1 MNATTKRLR
10 LRLVTAAAVATA
22 LVGGAAAVPAA
33 ATAPGASATTAT
45 ADASTAASADH
56 RLTEA
61 ELRREVAR
69 TLEDAGFIGITVE
82 VRDGNRRIHAR
93 AGEAELNTG
102 RPMPYGANYRAAS
115 VTKSF
120 VATVVLQLVAE
131 GRLSLSDPV
140 EKWLPGVVSGNGND
154 GRRITV
160 RNLLQHTSGVHNY
173 DYSED
178 TGDSAEDFER
188 TRFDHV
194 SPEQVVAG
202 AMRHRPDFPPAPAD
216 DPEPD
221 WNYSN
226 PGYVLAGMIIQKV
239 TGRSWAQ
246 EVRDRIIRPLGL
258 TGTYEPG
265 DDPRLK
271 APYAHTYQR
280 FPGSDSWTD
289 TTFRNVS
296 WGGGAGG
303 GGRAPPAGAAGVTP
317 PGRGR
322 RRAPPPVPPPPRAR
336 AGGGGGGRVSHT
348 PPPRYRDGFA
358 PGRRRARLLPPAQLA
373 EMRRTVPV
381 AEDFQVAFPHLRYGL
396 GLMRQPLACGGY
408 RWGHGGDLE
417 GATVR
422 TGFTEGGRRSV
433 TISTSGKTAD
443 DEQVLRAEG
452 ALQGLI
458 DRVLCDGAR

>member
-1 MNATTKRLR
+1 MNAPMKRRR
-10 LRLVTAAAVATA
+10 LRLVAAVAVTA
-22 LVGGAAAVPAA
+22 ALLGGAAAVPAA
-33 ATAPGASATTAT
+33 AITSAPGAPTAPE
-45 ADASTAASADH
+45 APVAHGSDSPDH
-56 RLTEA
+56 RLTED

-69 TLEDAGFIGITVE
+69 TLEDAGFIGLTVE
-82 VRDGNRRIHAR
+82 VRDGHRRIHAR

-102 RPMPYGANYRAAS
+102 RPVPFGAHYRAAS

-140 EKWLPGVVSGNGND
+140 DKWLPGVVSGNGND

-160 RNLLQHTSGVHNY
+160 RNLLQHTSGIHNY
-173 DYSED
+173 DYSDD
-178 TGDSAEDFER
+178 TGDSAADFDR

-202 AMRHRPDFPPAPAD
+202 AMKHRPDFPPAPAD

-239 TGRSWAQ
+239 TGRAWPE

-280 FPGSDSWTD
+280 FPGSGTWTD
-289 TTFRNVS
+289 TTLRNVS
-296 WGGGAGG
+296 WGG
-303 GGRAPPAGAAGVTP
+303 AAGSLISTD
-317 PGRGR
+317 RDLDR
-322 RRAPPPVPPPPRAR
+322 FFTALL
-336 AGGGGGGRVSHT
+336 GG
-348 PPPRYRDGFA
+348 
-358 PGRRRARLLPPAQLA
+358 RLLPPAQLA

-381 AEDFQVAFPHLRYGL
+381 GPNFEVAFPHAQYGL
-396 GLMRQPLACGGY
+396 GMMRQPLSCGGY

-433 TISTSGKTAD
+433 TISSSGKNDD
-443 DEQVLRAEG
+443 DEQLLRAEA
-452 ALQGLI
+452 ALQSLT
-458 DRVLCDGAR
+458 DRVLCNGVRPSRKL

>member
-1 MNATTKRLR
+1 MNAPMKRRRLR
-10 LRLVTAAAVATA
+10 LAAAVAVTA
-22 LVGGAAAVPAA
+22 ALLGGAATVPAA
-33 ATAPGASATTAT
+33 AITSAPGGP
-45 ADASTAASADH
+45 AAPEAPVAHGSDSPDH
-56 RLTEA
+56 QLTED

-69 TLEDAGFIGITVE
+69 TLEDAGFIGLTVE
-82 VRDGNRRIHAR
+82 VRDGHRRIHAR

-102 RPMPYGANYRAAS
+102 RPVPFGAHYRAAS

-140 EKWLPGVVSGNGND
+140 DKWLPGVVSGNGND

-160 RNLLQHTSGVHNY
+160 RNLLQHTSGIHNY
-173 DYSED
+173 DYSDD
-178 TGDSAEDFER
+178 TGDSAADFDR

-202 AMRHRPDFPPAPAD
+202 AMKHRPDFPPAPAD

-239 TGRSWAQ
+239 TGRAWPE
-246 EVRDRIIRPLGL
+246 EVRDRIVRPLGL

-280 FPGSDSWTD
+280 FPGSNTWTD
-289 TTFRNVS
+289 TTLRNVS
-296 WGGGAGG
+296 WGG
-303 GGRAPPAGAAGVTP
+303 AAGSLISTD
-317 PGRGR
+317 RDLDR
-322 RRAPPPVPPPPRAR
+322 FFTALL
-336 AGGGGGGRVSHT
+336 GG
-348 PPPRYRDGFA
+348 
-358 PGRRRARLLPPAQLA
+358 RLLPPAQLA

-381 AEDFQVAFPHLRYGL
+381 GPNFEVAFPHAQYGL
-396 GLMRQPLACGGY
+396 GMMRQPLSCGGY

-433 TISTSGKTAD
+433 TISSSGKTDD
-443 DEQVLRAEG
+443 DEQLLRAEA
-452 ALQGLI
+452 ALQSLT
-458 DRVLCDGAR
+458 DRVLCDGVRPSRKL

>member
-1 MNATTKRLR
+1 MNAPMKRRRLR
-10 LRLVTAAAVATA
+10 LAAAVAVTA
-22 LVGGAAAVPAA
+22 ALLGGAAAVPVAA
-33 ATAPGASATTAT
+33 ITSAPGAP
-45 ADASTAASADH
+45 AAPEAPVAHGSDSPDH
-56 RLTEA
+56 RLTED

-69 TLEDAGFIGITVE
+69 TLEDAGFIGLTVE
-82 VRDGNRRIHAR
+82 VRDGHRRIHAR

-102 RPMPYGANYRAAS
+102 RPVPFGAHYRAAS

-140 EKWLPGVVSGNGND
+140 DKWLPGVVSGNGND

-160 RNLLQHTSGVHNY
+160 RNLLQHTSGIHNY
-173 DYSED
+173 DYSDD
-178 TGDSAEDFER
+178 TGDSAADFDR

-202 AMRHRPDFPPAPAD
+202 AMKHRPDFPPAPAD

-239 TGRSWAQ
+239 TGRAWPE

-280 FPGSDSWTD
+280 FPGSGTWTD
-289 TTFRNVS
+289 TTLRNVS
-296 WGGGAGG
+296 WGG
-303 GGRAPPAGAAGVTP
+303 AAGSLISTD
-317 PGRGR
+317 RDLDR
-322 RRAPPPVPPPPRAR
+322 FFTALL
-336 AGGGGGGRVSHT
+336 GG
-348 PPPRYRDGFA
+348 
-358 PGRRRARLLPPAQLA
+358 RLLPPAQLA

-381 AEDFQVAFPHLRYGL
+381 GPNFEVAFPHAQYGL
-396 GLMRQPLACGGY
+396 GMMRQPLSCGGY

-433 TISTSGKTAD
+433 TISSSGKTDD
-443 DEQVLRAEG
+443 DEQLLRAEA
-452 ALQGLI
+452 ALQSLT
-458 DRVLCDGAR
+458 DRVLCDGVRPSRKL

>member
-33 ATAPGASATTAT
+33 ATATGASATTAT

-82 VRDGNRRIHAR
+82 VRDGSRRIHAR

-154 GRRITV
+154 GRLITV

-296 WGGGAGG
+296 WGG
-303 GGRAPPAGAAGVTP
+303 AAGSLISTDRDLDRFFTALL
-317 PGRGR
+317 RG
-322 RRAPPPVPPPPRAR
+322 
-336 AGGGGGGRVSHT
+336 
-348 PPPRYRDGFA
+348 
-358 PGRRRARLLPPAQLA
+358 RLLPPAQLA

-381 AEDFQVAFPHLRYGL
+381 AEDFQVAFPHLQYGL

>member
-154 GRRITV
+154 GRLITV

-296 WGGGAGG
+296 WGG
-303 GGRAPPAGAAGVTP
+303 AAGSLISTDRDLDRFFTALL
-317 PGRGR
+317 RG
-322 RRAPPPVPPPPRAR
+322 
-336 AGGGGGGRVSHT
+336 
-348 PPPRYRDGFA
+348 
-358 PGRRRARLLPPAQLA
+358 RLLPPAQLA

-381 AEDFQVAFPHLRYGL
+381 AEDFQVAFPHLQYGL

>member
-33 ATAPGASATTAT
+33 ATAPEAPATTAT

-296 WGGGAGG
+296 WGG
-303 GGRAPPAGAAGVTP
+303 AAGSLISTDRDLDRFFTALL
-317 PGRGR
+317 RG
-322 RRAPPPVPPPPRAR
+322 
-336 AGGGGGGRVSHT
+336 
-348 PPPRYRDGFA
+348 
-358 PGRRRARLLPPAQLA
+358 RLLPPAQLA

-396 GLMRQPLACGGY
+396 GLMRQPLGCGGY

>member
-33 ATAPGASATTAT
+33 ATATGASATTAT

-154 GRRITV
+154 GRLITV

-296 WGGGAGG
+296 WGG
-303 GGRAPPAGAAGVTP
+303 AAGSLISTDRDLDRFFTALL
-317 PGRGR
+317 RG
-322 RRAPPPVPPPPRAR
+322 
-336 AGGGGGGRVSHT
+336 
-348 PPPRYRDGFA
+348 
-358 PGRRRARLLPPAQLA
+358 RLLPPAQLA

>member
-1 MNATTKRLR
+1 MNAPTKRPRLR
-10 LRLVTAAAVATA
+10 LAAAAAVTAA
-22 LVGGAAAVPAA
+22 LLGGAAAVPAA
-33 ATAPGASATTAT
+33 ATPSAPGARTAPQAPVATGS
-45 ADASTAASADH
+45 DSPDH
-56 RLTEA
+56 RLTED

-69 TLEDAGFIGITVE
+69 TLEDAGFIGLTVE
-82 VRDGNRRIHAR
+82 VRDGHRRIHAR
-93 AGEAELNTG
+93 TGEAELNTG
-102 RPMPYGANYRAAS
+102 RPVPYGAHYRAAS

-140 EKWLPGVVSGNGND
+140 DKWLPGVVSGNGNN

-160 RNLLQHTSGVHNY
+160 RNLLQHTSGIHNY
-173 DYSED
+173 DYSDD
-178 TGDSAEDFER
+178 TGDTAADFDR

-202 AMRHRPDFPPAPAD
+202 AMKHRPDFPPAPAD
-216 DPEPD
+216 DPKPD

-239 TGRSWAQ
+239 TGRVWPE
-246 EVRDRIIRPLGL
+246 EVRERIIRPLGL

-280 FPGSDSWTD
+280 FPGSGSWTD
-289 TTFRNVS
+289 TTLRNVS
-296 WGGGAGG
+296 WGG
-303 GGRAPPAGAAGVTP
+303 AAGSLISTD
-317 PGRGR
+317 RDLDR
-322 RRAPPPVPPPPRAR
+322 FFSALL
-336 AGGGGGGRVSHT
+336 GG
-348 PPPRYRDGFA
+348 
-358 PGRRRARLLPPAQLA
+358 RLLPPAQLA

-381 AEDFQVAFPHLRYGL
+381 GPAFEVAFPHAQYGL
-396 GLMRQPLACGGY
+396 GMMRQPLSCGGY

-433 TISTSGKTAD
+433 TISSSGKTD
-443 DEQVLRAEG
+443 DDKQLLRAEA
-452 ALQGLI
+452 ALQSLT
-458 DRVLCDGAR
+458 DRVLCDGVRPKP

>member
-1 MNATTKRLR
+1 MNAPMKRRRLR
-10 LRLVTAAAVATA
+10 LAAAVAVTA
-22 LVGGAAAVPAA
+22 ALLGGAATVPAA
-33 ATAPGASATTAT
+33 AITSAPGAP
-45 ADASTAASADH
+45 AAPEAPVAHGSDSPDH
-56 RLTEA
+56 RLTED

-69 TLEDAGFIGITVE
+69 TLEDAGFIGLTVE
-82 VRDGNRRIHAR
+82 VRDGHRRIHAR

-102 RPMPYGANYRAAS
+102 RPVPFGAHYRAAS

-140 EKWLPGVVSGNGND
+140 DKWLPGVVSGNGND

-160 RNLLQHTSGVHNY
+160 RNLLQHTSGIHNY
-173 DYSED
+173 DYSDD
-178 TGDSAEDFER
+178 TGDSAADFDR

-202 AMRHRPDFPPAPAD
+202 AMKHRPDFPPAPAD

-239 TGRSWAQ
+239 TGRAWPE
-246 EVRDRIIRPLGL
+246 EVRDRIVRPLGL

-280 FPGSDSWTD
+280 FPGSGTWTD
-289 TTFRNVS
+289 TTLRNVS
-296 WGGGAGG
+296 WGG
-303 GGRAPPAGAAGVTP
+303 AAGSLISTD
-317 PGRGR
+317 RDLDR
-322 RRAPPPVPPPPRAR
+322 FFTALL
-336 AGGGGGGRVSHT
+336 GG
-348 PPPRYRDGFA
+348 
-358 PGRRRARLLPPAQLA
+358 RLLPPAQLA

-381 AEDFQVAFPHLRYGL
+381 GPNFEVAFPHAQYGL
-396 GLMRQPLACGGY
+396 GMMRQPLSCGGY

-433 TISTSGKTAD
+433 TISSSGKTDD
-443 DEQVLRAEG
+443 DEQLLRAEA
-452 ALQGLI
+452 ALQSLT
-458 DRVLCDGAR
+458 DRVLCDGVRPSRKL

>member
-33 ATAPGASATTAT
+33 ATATGASATTAT

-82 VRDGNRRIHAR
+82 VRDGNRRTHAR

-131 GRLSLSDPV
+131 GRLALSDPV

-154 GRRITV
+154 GRLITV

-296 WGGGAGG
+296 WGG
-303 GGRAPPAGAAGVTP
+303 AAGSLISTDRDLDRFFTALL
-317 PGRGR
+317 RG
-322 RRAPPPVPPPPRAR
+322 
-336 AGGGGGGRVSHT
+336 
-348 PPPRYRDGFA
+348 
-358 PGRRRARLLPPAQLA
+358 RLLPPAQLA

>member
-10 LRLVTAAAVATA
+10 LRLVTAAAVVTA

-33 ATAPGASATTAT
+33 ATATGASATTAT

-82 VRDGNRRIHAR
+82 VRDGSRRIHAR

-131 GRLSLSDPV
+131 RRLSLSDPV

-154 GRRITV
+154 GRLITV

-296 WGGGAGG
+296 WGG
-303 GGRAPPAGAAGVTP
+303 AAGSLISTDRDLDRFFTALL
-317 PGRGR
+317 RG
-322 RRAPPPVPPPPRAR
+322 
-336 AGGGGGGRVSHT
+336 
-348 PPPRYRDGFA
+348 
-358 PGRRRARLLPPAQLA
+358 RLLPPAQLA

>member
-1 MNATTKRLR
+1 MNAPMKRRRLR
-10 LRLVTAAAVATA
+10 LAAAVAVTA
-22 LVGGAAAVPAA
+22 ALLGGAAAVPAA
-33 ATAPGASATTAT
+33 AITSAPGAP
-45 ADASTAASADH
+45 AAPEAPVAHGSDSPDH
-56 RLTEA
+56 RLTED

-69 TLEDAGFIGITVE
+69 TLEDAGFIGLTVE
-82 VRDGNRRIHAR
+82 VRDGHRRIHAR

-102 RPMPYGANYRAAS
+102 RPVPFGAHYRAAS

-140 EKWLPGVVSGNGND
+140 DKWLPGVVSGNGND

-160 RNLLQHTSGVHNY
+160 RNLLQHTSGIHNY
-173 DYSED
+173 DYSDD
-178 TGDSAEDFER
+178 TGDSAADFDR

-202 AMRHRPDFPPAPAD
+202 AMKHRPDFPPAPAD

-239 TGRSWAQ
+239 TGRASPE

-280 FPGSDSWTD
+280 FPGSGTWTD
-289 TTFRNVS
+289 TTLRNVS
-296 WGGGAGG
+296 WGG
-303 GGRAPPAGAAGVTP
+303 AAGSLISTD
-317 PGRGR
+317 RDLDR
-322 RRAPPPVPPPPRAR
+322 FFTALL
-336 AGGGGGGRVSHT
+336 GG
-348 PPPRYRDGFA
+348 
-358 PGRRRARLLPPAQLA
+358 RLLPPAQLA

-381 AEDFQVAFPHLRYGL
+381 GPNFEVAFPHAQYGL
-396 GLMRQPLACGGY
+396 GMMRQPLSCGGY

-433 TISTSGKTAD
+433 TISSSGKTDD
-443 DEQVLRAEG
+443 DEQLLQAEA
-452 ALQGLI
+452 ALQSLT
-458 DRVLCDGAR
+458 DRVLCDGVRPSRKL

>member
-1 MNATTKRLR
+1 MNAPTKRPRLR
-10 LRLVTAAAVATA
+10 LAAAAAVTAA
-22 LVGGAAAVPAA
+22 LLGGAAAVPAA
-33 ATAPGASATTAT
+33 ATASAPGASTAPE
-45 ADASTAASADH
+45 APVAPAAPGSGSPDH
-56 RLTEA
+56 RLTEE

-69 TLEDAGFIGITVE
+69 TLEDAGFIGLTVE
-82 VRDGNRRIHAR
+82 VRDGHRRIHAR
-93 AGEAELNTG
+93 AGEAKLNTG
-102 RPMPYGANYRAAS
+102 RPMPYGAHYRAAS

-160 RNLLQHTSGVHNY
+160 RNLLQHTSGIHNY
-173 DYSED
+173 AYSDD
-178 TGDSAEDFER
+178 TGDSAADFDR

-202 AMRHRPDFPPAPAD
+202 AMKHRPDFPPAPAD
-216 DPEPD
+216 DPKPD

-239 TGRSWAQ
+239 TGRAWPE
-246 EVRDRIIRPLGL
+246 EVRERIIRPLGL

-280 FPGSDSWTD
+280 FPGSGSWTD
-289 TTFRNVS
+289 TTLRNVS
-296 WGGGAGG
+296 WGGA
-303 GGRAPPAGAAGVTP
+303 AGALISTDRDLDRFFSALL
-317 PGRGR
+317 
-322 RRAPPPVPPPPRAR
+322 
-336 AGGGGGGRVSHT
+336 GG
-348 PPPRYRDGFA
+348 
-358 PGRRRARLLPPAQLA
+358 RLLPPAQLA

-381 AEDFQVAFPHLRYGL
+381 GPDFEVAFPHAQYGL
-396 GLMRQPLACGGY
+396 GMMRQPLSCGGY

-433 TISTSGKTAD
+433 TISSSGKTDD
-443 DEQVLRAEG
+443 DEQLLRAEA
-452 ALQGLI
+452 ALRSLT
-458 DRVLCDGAR
+458 DRVLCDGVRPKP

>member
-1 MNATTKRLR
+1 MNAPMKRRRLR
-10 LRLVTAAAVATA
+10 LAAAVAVTA
-22 LVGGAAAVPAA
+22 ALLGGAAAVPAA
-33 ATAPGASATTAT
+33 AITSAPGAP
-45 ADASTAASADH
+45 AAPEAPAAHGSDSPDH
-56 RLTEA
+56 RLTED

-69 TLEDAGFIGITVE
+69 TLEDAGFIGLTVE
-82 VRDGNRRIHAR
+82 VRDGHRRIHAR

-102 RPMPYGANYRAAS
+102 RPVPFGAHYRAAS

-140 EKWLPGVVSGNGND
+140 DKWLPGVVSGNGND

-160 RNLLQHTSGVHNY
+160 RNLLQHTSGIHNY
-173 DYSED
+173 DYSDD
-178 TGDSAEDFER
+178 TGDSAADFDR

-202 AMRHRPDFPPAPAD
+202 AMKHRPDFPPAPAD

-239 TGRSWAQ
+239 TGRAWPE

-280 FPGSDSWTD
+280 FPGSNTWTD
-289 TTFRNVS
+289 TTLRNVS
-296 WGGGAGG
+296 WGG
-303 GGRAPPAGAAGVTP
+303 AAGSLISTD
-317 PGRGR
+317 RDLDR
-322 RRAPPPVPPPPRAR
+322 FFTALL
-336 AGGGGGGRVSHT
+336 GG
-348 PPPRYRDGFA
+348 
-358 PGRRRARLLPPAQLA
+358 RLLPPAQLA

-381 AEDFQVAFPHLRYGL
+381 GPNFEVAFPHAQYGL
-396 GLMRQPLACGGY
+396 GMMRQPLSCGGY

-433 TISTSGKTAD
+433 TISSSGKTDD
-443 DEQVLRAEG
+443 DEQLLRAEA
-452 ALQGLI
+452 ALQSLT
-458 DRVLCDGAR
+458 DRVLCDGVRPSRKL

>member
-296 WGGGAGG
+296 WGG
-303 GGRAPPAGAAGVTP
+303 AAGSLISTDRDLDRFFTALL
-317 PGRGR
+317 RG
-322 RRAPPPVPPPPRAR
+322 
-336 AGGGGGGRVSHT
+336 
-348 PPPRYRDGFA
+348 
-358 PGRRRARLLPPAQLA
+358 RLLPPAQLA

-433 TISTSGKTAD
+433 TINTSGKTAD

>member
-1 MNATTKRLR
+1 MNAPMKRRRLR
-10 LRLVTAAAVATA
+10 LAAAVAVTA
-22 LVGGAAAVPAA
+22 ALLGGAAAVPAA
-33 ATAPGASATTAT
+33 AITSAPGAP
-45 ADASTAASADH
+45 AAPEAPVAHGSDSPDH
-56 RLTEA
+56 RLTED

-69 TLEDAGFIGITVE
+69 TLEDAGFIGLTVE
-82 VRDGNRRIHAR
+82 VRDGHRRIHAR

-102 RPMPYGANYRAAS
+102 RPVPFGAHYRAAS

-140 EKWLPGVVSGNGND
+140 DKWLPGVVSGNGND

-160 RNLLQHTSGVHNY
+160 RNLLQHTSGIHNY
-173 DYSED
+173 DYSDD
-178 TGDSAEDFER
+178 TGDSAADFDR

-202 AMRHRPDFPPAPAD
+202 AMKHRPDFPPAPAD

-239 TGRSWAQ
+239 TGRAWPE

-280 FPGSDSWTD
+280 FPGSNTWTD
-289 TTFRNVS
+289 TTLRNVS
-296 WGGGAGG
+296 WGG
-303 GGRAPPAGAAGVTP
+303 AAGSLISTD
-317 PGRGR
+317 RDLDR
-322 RRAPPPVPPPPRAR
+322 FFTALL
-336 AGGGGGGRVSHT
+336 GG
-348 PPPRYRDGFA
+348 
-358 PGRRRARLLPPAQLA
+358 RLLPPAQLA

-381 AEDFQVAFPHLRYGL
+381 GPNFEVAFPHAQYGL
-396 GLMRQPLACGGY
+396 GMMRQPLSCGGY

-433 TISTSGKTAD
+433 TISSSGKTDD
-443 DEQVLRAEG
+443 DEQLLRAEA
-452 ALQGLI
+452 ALQSLT
-458 DRVLCDGAR
+458 DRVLCDGVRPSRKL

>member
-1 MNATTKRLR
+1 MNASTKRLR
-10 LRLVTAAAVATA
+10 LRFATAAAVAAA

-33 ATAPGASATTAT
+33 ATGAPA
-45 ADASTAASADH
+45 TAASAGSSAGH
-56 RLTEA
+56 RLTED

-69 TLEDAGFIGITVE
+69 TLKDAGFIGITVE
-82 VRDGNRRIHAR
+82 VRDGHRRIHAR

-102 RPMPYGANYRAAS
+102 RPMPYAAHYRAAS

-140 EKWLPGVVSGNGND
+140 DRWLPGVVSGNGND
-154 GRRITV
+154 GHRITV
-160 RNLLQHTSGVHNY
+160 RNLLQHTSGIHNY
-173 DYSED
+173 SYSDD

-202 AMRHRPDFPPAPAD
+202 AVKHQPDFPPASAD

-239 TGRSWAQ
+239 TGHTWPQ

-265 DDPRLK
+265 DDPRLQG
-271 APYAHTYQR
+271 PYAHTYQR
-280 FPGSDSWTD
+280 FPGSGTWTD
-289 TTFRNVS
+289 TTLRNVS
-296 WGGGAGG
+296 WGG
-303 GGRAPPAGAAGVTP
+303 AAGSLISTD
-317 PGRGR
+317 
-322 RRAPPPVPPPPRAR
+322 
-336 AGGGGGGRVSHT
+336 
-348 PPPRYRDGFA
+348 RDLDRFFTALLSG
-358 PGRRRARLLPPAQLA
+358 RLLPPAQLA

-381 AEDFQVAFPHLRYGL
+381 AEDFEVAFPHLQYGL
-396 GLMRQPLACGGY
+396 GMMRQPLSCGGY

-433 TISTSGKTAD
+433 TISSSGKTAD
-443 DEQVLRAEG
+443 DEQVLRAES

-458 DRVLCDGAR
+458 DRVLCGGAR

>member
-1 MNATTKRLR
+1 MNAPTKRPRLR
-10 LRLVTAAAVATA
+10 LAAAAAVTAA
-22 LVGGAAAVPAA
+22 LLCGAAAVPAA
-33 ATAPGASATTAT
+33 ATTSAPGAPTAPE
-45 ADASTAASADH
+45 APVAPGSDSPDH
-56 RLTEA
+56 RLTED

-69 TLEDAGFIGITVE
+69 TFEDAGFIGLTVE
-82 VRDGNRRIHAR
+82 VRDGHRRIHAR

-102 RPMPYGANYRAAS
+102 RPVPFGAHYRAAS

-140 EKWLPGVVSGNGND
+140 DKWLPGVVSGNGND
-154 GRRITV
+154 SRRITV
-160 RNLLQHTSGVHNY
+160 RNLLQHTSGIHNY
-173 DYSED
+173 DYSDD
-178 TGDSAEDFER
+178 TGDSAADFDR

-202 AMRHRPDFPPAPAD
+202 AMKHRPDFPPAPAD
-216 DPEPD
+216 DAEPD

-239 TGRSWAQ
+239 TGRAWPE

-280 FPGSDSWTD
+280 FPGSGTWTD
-289 TTFRNVS
+289 TTLRNVS
-296 WGGGAGG
+296 WGG
-303 GGRAPPAGAAGVTP
+303 AAGSLISTD
-317 PGRGR
+317 RDLDR
-322 RRAPPPVPPPPRAR
+322 FFTALL
-336 AGGGGGGRVSHT
+336 GG
-348 PPPRYRDGFA
+348 
-358 PGRRRARLLPPAQLA
+358 RLLPPAQLA

-381 AEDFQVAFPHLRYGL
+381 GPDFEVAFPHAQYGL
-396 GLMRQPLACGGY
+396 GMMRQPLSCGGY

-433 TISTSGKTAD
+433 TISSSGKTDD
-443 DEQVLRAEG
+443 DEQLLRAEA
-452 ALQGLI
+452 ALQSLTE
-458 DRVLCDGAR
+458 RVLCDGVRPSRKL

>member
-1 MNATTKRLR
+1 MNAPTKRPR
-10 LRLVTAAAVATA
+10 LRLVTAAAVTVA
-22 LVGGAAAVPAA
+22 LLGGAAAVPAA
-33 ATAPGASATTAT
+33 ATAPKSGPAPSAT
-45 ADASTAASADH
+45 SSADSTDSATSSAPTGR

-61 ELRREVAR
+61 ELRRAVAR

-82 VRDGNRRIHAR
+82 VRDGHRRIRAR
-93 AGEAELNTG
+93 AGEAERDTG
-102 RPMPYGANYRAAS
+102 RPMPYGAHYRAAS

-140 EKWLPGVVSGNGND
+140 DKWLPGVVSGNGND

-160 RNLLQHTSGVHNY
+160 RNLLQHTSGIHNY
-173 DYSED
+173 AYSDD
-178 TGDSAEDFER
+178 TGDSAADFER

-194 SPEQVVAG
+194 SPERVVAG
-202 AMRHRPDFPPAPAD
+202 AIKHRPDFPPASAD
-216 DPEPD
+216 DPKPD

-239 TGRSWAQ
+239 TGRAWPE
-246 EVRDRIIRPLGL
+246 EVRDRVIRPLGL
-258 TGTYEPG
+258 TGTSEPG
-265 DDPRLK
+265 DDPRIK

-289 TTFRNVS
+289 TTLRNVS
-296 WGGGAGG
+296 WGG
-303 GGRAPPAGAAGVTP
+303 AAGSLIT
-317 PGRGR
+317 
-322 RRAPPPVPPPPRAR
+322 
-336 AGGGGGGRVSHT
+336 T
-348 PPPRYRDGFA
+348 DRDLDRFYTALLSG
-358 PGRRRARLLPPAQLA
+358 RLLPPAQLA

-381 AEDFQVAFPHLRYGL
+381 GPDFEVAFPHAQYGL
-396 GLMRQPLACGGY
+396 GMIRQPLSCGGY

-433 TISTSGKTAD
+433 TISSSGKTAD
-443 DEQVLRAEG
+443 DEQLLRAEKVM
-452 ALQGLI
+452 QGLI
-458 DRVLCDGAR
+458 DRVLCEGIGGRKL

>member
-33 ATAPGASATTAT
+33 ATATGASATTAT
-45 ADASTAASADH
+45 ADASTAASADP

-154 GRRITV
+154 GRLITV

-296 WGGGAGG
+296 WGG
-303 GGRAPPAGAAGVTP
+303 AAGSLISTDRDLDRFFTALL
-317 PGRGR
+317 RG
-322 RRAPPPVPPPPRAR
+322 
-336 AGGGGGGRVSHT
+336 
-348 PPPRYRDGFA
+348 
-358 PGRRRARLLPPAQLA
+358 RLLPPAQLA

>member
-1 MNATTKRLR
+1 MNAPTKRPR
-10 LRLVTAAAVATA
+10 LRLVTAAAVTA
-22 LVGGAAAVPAA
+22 ALLGGAAAVPAA
-33 ATAPGASATTAT
+33 AHTGSQTGPGSSAADPTSPADSATSANSTDSAT
-45 ADASTAASADH
+45 STGN

-61 ELRREVAR
+61 ELRRAVAR
-69 TLEDAGFIGITVE
+69 TLEEAGFIGITVE
-82 VRDGNRRIHAR
+82 VRDGHRRIHAR
-93 AGEAELNTG
+93 AGEAERGTG
-102 RPMPYGANYRAAS
+102 RPMPYGAHYRAAS

-140 EKWLPGVVSGNGND
+140 DKWLPGVVSGNGND

-160 RNLLQHTSGVHNY
+160 RNLLQHTSGIHNY
-173 DYSED
+173 AYSDD
-178 TGDSAEDFER
+178 TGDSAADFER

-202 AMRHRPDFPPAPAD
+202 AMKQRPDFPPAPAD

-239 TGRSWAQ
+239 TGRAWPE

-258 TGTYEPG
+258 TGTSEPG
-265 DDPRLK
+265 DDPRIK

-289 TTFRNVS
+289 TTLRNVS
-296 WGGGAGG
+296 WGG
-303 GGRAPPAGAAGVTP
+303 AAGSLIT
-317 PGRGR
+317 
-322 RRAPPPVPPPPRAR
+322 
-336 AGGGGGGRVSHT
+336 T
-348 PPPRYRDGFA
+348 DRDLDRFYTALLNG
-358 PGRRRARLLPPAQLA
+358 RLLPPAQLA

-381 AEDFQVAFPHLRYGL
+381 GPDFEVAFPHAQYGL
-396 GLMRQPLACGGY
+396 GMIRQPLSCGGY

-433 TISTSGKTAD
+433 TISSSGKTAD
-443 DEQVLRAEG
+443 DEQLLRAERVM
-452 ALQGLI
+452 QGLV
-458 DRVLCDGAR
+458 DRVLCEGIGGRKL

>member
-1 MNATTKRLR
+1 MNAPTKRPRLR
-10 LRLVTAAAVATA
+10 LAAAAAVTAA
-22 LVGGAAAVPAA
+22 LLGGAAAVPAA
-33 ATAPGASATTAT
+33 ATTSAPGAPTAPE
-45 ADASTAASADH
+45 APVVPRSDSPDH
-56 RLTEA
+56 RLTED

-69 TLEDAGFIGITVE
+69 TLENAGFIGLTVE
-82 VRDGNRRIHAR
+82 VRDGHRRIHAR

-102 RPMPYGANYRAAS
+102 RPVPFGAHYRAAS

-140 EKWLPGVVSGNGND
+140 NKWLPGVVSGNGND

-160 RNLLQHTSGVHNY
+160 RNLLQHTSGIHNY
-173 DYSED
+173 DYSDD
-178 TGDSAEDFER
+178 TGDSAADFDR

-202 AMRHRPDFPPAPAD
+202 AMKHRPDFPPAPAD

-239 TGRSWAQ
+239 TGRAWPE

-280 FPGSDSWTD
+280 FPGSGTWTD
-289 TTFRNVS
+289 TTLRNVS
-296 WGGGAGG
+296 WGG
-303 GGRAPPAGAAGVTP
+303 AAGSLISTD
-317 PGRGR
+317 RDLDR
-322 RRAPPPVPPPPRAR
+322 FFTALL
-336 AGGGGGGRVSHT
+336 GG
-348 PPPRYRDGFA
+348 
-358 PGRRRARLLPPAQLA
+358 RLLPPAQLA

-381 AEDFQVAFPHLRYGL
+381 GPDFEVAFPHAQYGL
-396 GLMRQPLACGGY
+396 GMMRQPLSCGGY

-433 TISTSGKTAD
+433 TISSSGKTD
-443 DEQVLRAEG
+443 DEQLLRAEA
-452 ALQGLI
+452 ALQSLTE
-458 DRVLCDGAR
+458 RVLCDGVRPSRKL

>member
-1 MNATTKRLR
+1 MNAPMKRRRLR
-10 LRLVTAAAVATA
+10 LAAAVAVTA
-22 LVGGAAAVPAA
+22 ALLGGAATVPAA
-33 ATAPGASATTAT
+33 AITSAPGAP
-45 ADASTAASADH
+45 AAPEAPVAHGSDSPDH
-56 RLTEA
+56 RLTED

-69 TLEDAGFIGITVE
+69 TLEDAGFIGLTVE
-82 VRDGNRRIHAR
+82 VRDGHRRIHAR

-102 RPMPYGANYRAAS
+102 RPVPFGAHYRAAS

-140 EKWLPGVVSGNGND
+140 DKWLPGVVSGNGND

-160 RNLLQHTSGVHNY
+160 RNLLQHTSGIHNY
-173 DYSED
+173 DYSDD
-178 TGDSAEDFER
+178 TGDSAADFDR

-202 AMRHRPDFPPAPAD
+202 AMKHRPDFPPAPAD

-239 TGRSWAQ
+239 TGRAWPE

-280 FPGSDSWTD
+280 FPGSNTWTD
-289 TTFRNVS
+289 TTLRNVS
-296 WGGGAGG
+296 WGG
-303 GGRAPPAGAAGVTP
+303 AAGSLISTD
-317 PGRGR
+317 RDLDR
-322 RRAPPPVPPPPRAR
+322 FFTALL
-336 AGGGGGGRVSHT
+336 GG
-348 PPPRYRDGFA
+348 
-358 PGRRRARLLPPAQLA
+358 RLLPPAQLA

-381 AEDFQVAFPHLRYGL
+381 GPNFEVAFPHAQYGL
-396 GLMRQPLACGGY
+396 GMMRQPLSCGGY

-433 TISTSGKTAD
+433 TISSSGKTDD
-443 DEQVLRAEG
+443 DEQLLRAEA
-452 ALQGLI
+452 ALQSLT
-458 DRVLCDGAR
+458 DRVLCDGVRPSRKL

>member
-1 MNATTKRLR
+1 MNASTKRPR
-10 LRLVTAAAVATA
+10 LRFATAAAVAAA

-33 ATAPGASATTAT
+33 ATGAPA
-45 ADASTAASADH
+45 TAASAGSSAGH
-56 RLTEA
+56 RLTED

-69 TLEDAGFIGITVE
+69 TLKDAGFIGITVE
-82 VRDGNRRIHAR
+82 VRDGHRRIHAR

-102 RPMPYGANYRAAS
+102 RPMPYGAHYRAAS

-140 EKWLPGVVSGNGND
+140 DRWLPGVVSGNGND

-160 RNLLQHTSGVHNY
+160 RNLLQHTSGIHNY
-173 DYSED
+173 SYSDD

-202 AMRHRPDFPPAPAD
+202 AVKHQPDFPPASAD

-239 TGRSWAQ
+239 TGHTWPQ

-265 DDPRLK
+265 DDPRLQG
-271 APYAHTYQR
+271 PYAHTYQR
-280 FPGSDSWTD
+280 FPGSGTWTD
-289 TTFRNVS
+289 TTLRNVS
-296 WGGGAGG
+296 WGG
-303 GGRAPPAGAAGVTP
+303 AAGSLISTD
-317 PGRGR
+317 
-322 RRAPPPVPPPPRAR
+322 
-336 AGGGGGGRVSHT
+336 
-348 PPPRYRDGFA
+348 RDLDRFFTALLSG
-358 PGRRRARLLPPAQLA
+358 RLLPPAQLA

-381 AEDFQVAFPHLRYGL
+381 AEDFEVAFPHLQYGL
-396 GLMRQPLACGGY
+396 GMMRQPLSCGGY

-422 TGFTEGGRRSV
+422 TGFAEGGRRSV
-433 TISTSGKTAD
+433 TISSSGKTAD

-458 DRVLCDGAR
+458 DRVLCGGAR

>member
-1 MNATTKRLR
+1 MNAPMKRRRLR
-10 LRLVTAAAVATA
+10 LAAAVAVTA
-22 LVGGAAAVPAA
+22 ALLGGAAAVPAA
-33 ATAPGASATTAT
+33 AITSAPGAP
-45 ADASTAASADH
+45 AAPEAPVAHGSDSPDH
-56 RLTEA
+56 RLTED

-69 TLEDAGFIGITVE
+69 TLEDAGFIGLTVE
-82 VRDGNRRIHAR
+82 VRDGHRRIHAR

-102 RPMPYGANYRAAS
+102 RPVPFGAHYRAAS

-140 EKWLPGVVSGNGND
+140 DKWLPGVVSGNGND

-160 RNLLQHTSGVHNY
+160 RNLLQHTSGIHNY
-173 DYSED
+173 DYSDD
-178 TGDSAEDFER
+178 TGDSAADFDR

-202 AMRHRPDFPPAPAD
+202 AMKHRPDFPPAPAD

-239 TGRSWAQ
+239 TGRAWPE

-280 FPGSDSWTD
+280 FPGSGTWTD
-289 TTFRNVS
+289 TTLRNVS
-296 WGGGAGG
+296 WGG
-303 GGRAPPAGAAGVTP
+303 AAGSLISTD
-317 PGRGR
+317 RDLDR
-322 RRAPPPVPPPPRAR
+322 FFTALL
-336 AGGGGGGRVSHT
+336 GG
-348 PPPRYRDGFA
+348 
-358 PGRRRARLLPPAQLA
+358 RLLPPAQLA

-381 AEDFQVAFPHLRYGL
+381 GPNFEVAFPHAQYGL
-396 GLMRQPLACGGY
+396 GMMRQPLSCGGY

-433 TISTSGKTAD
+433 TISSSGKTDD
-443 DEQVLRAEG
+443 DEQLLRAEA
-452 ALQGLI
+452 ALQSLT
-458 DRVLCDGAR
+458 DRVLCDGVRPSRKL

>member
-1 MNATTKRLR
+1 MNASTKRPR
-10 LRLVTAAAVATA
+10 LRFATAAAVAAA

-33 ATAPGASATTAT
+33 ATGAPAT
-45 ADASTAASADH
+45 ASGAPATAASAGSSAGH
-56 RLTEA
+56 RLTEDA
-61 ELRREVAR
+61 LRREVER
-69 TLEDAGFIGITVE
+69 TLKDAGFIGITVE
-82 VRDGNRRIHAR
+82 VRDGHRRIHAR
-93 AGEAELNTG
+93 AGEAELNSG
-102 RPMPYGANYRAAS
+102 RPMPYGAHYRAAS

-140 EKWLPGVVSGNGND
+140 DRWLPGVVSGNGND

-160 RNLLQHTSGVHNY
+160 RNLLQHTSGIHNY
-173 DYSED
+173 SYSDD

-202 AMRHRPDFPPAPAD
+202 AVKHRPDFPPASAD

-239 TGRSWAQ
+239 TGHTWPQ

-280 FPGSDSWTD
+280 FPGSGTWTD
-289 TTFRNVS
+289 TTLRNVS
-296 WGGGAGG
+296 WGG
-303 GGRAPPAGAAGVTP
+303 AAGSLISTD
-317 PGRGR
+317 
-322 RRAPPPVPPPPRAR
+322 
-336 AGGGGGGRVSHT
+336 
-348 PPPRYRDGFA
+348 RDLDRFFTALLSG
-358 PGRRRARLLPPAQLA
+358 RLLPPAQLA

-381 AEDFQVAFPHLRYGL
+381 AEDFEVAFPHLQYGL
-396 GLMRQPLACGGY
+396 GMMRQPLSCGGY

-433 TISTSGKTAD
+433 TISSSGKTAD

-458 DRVLCDGAR
+458 DRVLCGGAR

>member
-33 ATAPGASATTAT
+33 ATATGASATTAT

-82 VRDGNRRIHAR
+82 VRDGSRRIHAR

-154 GRRITV
+154 GRLITV

-246 EVRDRIIRPLGL
+246 EVRDRIIRQLGL

-271 APYAHTYQR
+271 DPYAHTYQR

-296 WGGGAGG
+296 WGG
-303 GGRAPPAGAAGVTP
+303 AAGSLISTDRDLDRFFTALL
-317 PGRGR
+317 RG
-322 RRAPPPVPPPPRAR
+322 
-336 AGGGGGGRVSHT
+336 
-348 PPPRYRDGFA
+348 
-358 PGRRRARLLPPAQLA
+358 RLLPPAQLA

>member
-33 ATAPGASATTAT
+33 ATATGASATTAT

-82 VRDGNRRIHAR
+82 VRDGSRRIHAR

-154 GRRITV
+154 GRLITV

-296 WGGGAGG
+296 WGG
-303 GGRAPPAGAAGVTP
+303 AAGSLISTDRDLDRFFTALL
-317 PGRGR
+317 RG
-322 RRAPPPVPPPPRAR
+322 
-336 AGGGGGGRVSHT
+336 
-348 PPPRYRDGFA
+348 
-358 PGRRRARLLPPAQLA
+358 RLLPPAQLA

>member
-33 ATAPGASATTAT
+33 ATATGASATTAT

-296 WGGGAGG
+296 WGG
-303 GGRAPPAGAAGVTP
+303 AAGSLISTDRDLDRFFTALL
-317 PGRGR
+317 RG
-322 RRAPPPVPPPPRAR
+322 
-336 AGGGGGGRVSHT
+336 
-348 PPPRYRDGFA
+348 
-358 PGRRRARLLPPAQLA
+358 RLLPPAQLA

-381 AEDFQVAFPHLRYGL
+381 AEDFQVAFPHLQYGL

>member
-1 MNATTKRLR
+1 MNAPTKRPRLR
-10 LRLVTAAAVATA
+10 LAAAAAVTAA
-22 LVGGAAAVPAA
+22 LLGGAAAVPAA
-33 ATAPGASATTAT
+33 ATTSAPGAPTAPE
-45 ADASTAASADH
+45 APVVPRSDSPDH
-56 RLTEA
+56 RLTED

-69 TLEDAGFIGITVE
+69 TLENAGFIGLTVE
-82 VRDGNRRIHAR
+82 VRDGHRRIHAR

-102 RPMPYGANYRAAS
+102 RPVPFGAHYRAAS

-140 EKWLPGVVSGNGND
+140 NKWLPGVVSGNGND
-154 GRRITV
+154 GRQITV
-160 RNLLQHTSGVHNY
+160 RNLLQHTSGIHNY
-173 DYSED
+173 DYSDD
-178 TGDSAEDFER
+178 TGDSAADFDR

-202 AMRHRPDFPPAPAD
+202 AMKHRPDFPPAPAD

-239 TGRSWAQ
+239 TGRAWPE

-280 FPGSDSWTD
+280 FPGSGTWTD
-289 TTFRNVS
+289 TTLRNVS
-296 WGGGAGG
+296 WGG
-303 GGRAPPAGAAGVTP
+303 AAGSLISTD
-317 PGRGR
+317 RDLDR
-322 RRAPPPVPPPPRAR
+322 FFTALL
-336 AGGGGGGRVSHT
+336 GG
-348 PPPRYRDGFA
+348 
-358 PGRRRARLLPPAQLA
+358 RLLPPAQLA

-381 AEDFQVAFPHLRYGL
+381 GPDFEVAFPHAQYGL
-396 GLMRQPLACGGY
+396 GMMRQPLSCGGY

-433 TISTSGKTAD
+433 TISSSGKTDD
-443 DEQVLRAEG
+443 DEQLLRAEA
-452 ALQGLI
+452 ALQSLTE
-458 DRVLCDGAR
+458 RVLCDGVRPSRKL

>member
-154 GRRITV
+154 GRLITV

-296 WGGGAGG
+296 WGG
-303 GGRAPPAGAAGVTP
+303 AAGSLISTDRDLDRFFTALL
-317 PGRGR
+317 RG
-322 RRAPPPVPPPPRAR
+322 
-336 AGGGGGGRVSHT
+336 
-348 PPPRYRDGFA
+348 
-358 PGRRRARLLPPAQLA
+358 RLLPPAQLA

>member
-1 MNATTKRLR
+1 MNAPTKRPR
-10 LRLVTAAAVATA
+10 LRLVTAAAVTA
-22 LVGGAAAVPAA
+22 ALLGGAAAVPAA
-33 ATAPGASATTAT
+33 ATTAPNTGPGSSATTSAT
-45 ADASTAASADH
+45 SATSADH

-61 ELRREVAR
+61 ELRRAVAR

-82 VRDGNRRIHAR
+82 VRDGHRRIHAR
-93 AGEAELNTG
+93 AGEAERDTG
-102 RPMPYGANYRAAS
+102 RPMPYGAHYRAAS

-140 EKWLPGVVSGNGND
+140 DRWLPGVVSGNGND

-160 RNLLQHTSGVHNY
+160 RNLLQHTSGIHNY
-173 DYSED
+173 AYSDD
-178 TGDSAEDFER
+178 TGDSAADFER

-202 AMRHRPDFPPAPAD
+202 AMKHRPDFPPAPAD

-239 TGRSWAQ
+239 TGRAWPE

-265 DDPRLK
+265 DDPRIK

-280 FPGSDSWTD
+280 FPGSGPGMWTD
-289 TTFRNVS
+289 TTLRNVS
-296 WGGGAGG
+296 WGGA
-303 GGRAPPAGAAGVTP
+303 AGAIISTD
-317 PGRGR
+317 
-322 RRAPPPVPPPPRAR
+322 
-336 AGGGGGGRVSHT
+336 
-348 PPPRYRDGFA
+348 RDLDRFYTALLSG
-358 PGRRRARLLPPAQLA
+358 RLLPPAQLA

-381 AEDFQVAFPHLRYGL
+381 GPDFEVAFPHAQYGL
-396 GLMRQPLACGGY
+396 GMIRQPLSCGGY

-433 TISTSGKTAD
+433 TISSSGKTAD
-443 DEQVLRAEG
+443 DEQLLRAERV
-452 ALQGLI
+452 LQGLI
-458 DRVLCDGAR
+458 DRVLCDGVRGRKL

>member
-1 MNATTKRLR
+1 MNAPMKRRRLR
-10 LRLVTAAAVATA
+10 LAAAVAVTA
-22 LVGGAAAVPAA
+22 ALLGGAATVPAA
-33 ATAPGASATTAT
+33 AITSAPGAP
-45 ADASTAASADH
+45 AAPEAPVAHGSDSPDH
-56 RLTEA
+56 RLTED

-69 TLEDAGFIGITVE
+69 TLEDAGFIGLTVE
-82 VRDGNRRIHAR
+82 VRDGHRRIHAR

-102 RPMPYGANYRAAS
+102 RPVPFGAHYRAAS

-140 EKWLPGVVSGNGND
+140 DKWLPGVVSGNGND

-160 RNLLQHTSGVHNY
+160 RNLLQHTSGIHNY
-173 DYSED
+173 DYSDD
-178 TGDSAEDFER
+178 TGDSAADFDR

-202 AMRHRPDFPPAPAD
+202 AMKHRPDFPPAPAD

-239 TGRSWAQ
+239 TGRAWPE
-246 EVRDRIIRPLGL
+246 EVRDRIVRPLGL

-280 FPGSDSWTD
+280 FPGSNTWTD
-289 TTFRNVS
+289 TTLRNVS
-296 WGGGAGG
+296 WGG
-303 GGRAPPAGAAGVTP
+303 AAGSLISTD
-317 PGRGR
+317 RDLDR
-322 RRAPPPVPPPPRAR
+322 FFTALL
-336 AGGGGGGRVSHT
+336 GG
-348 PPPRYRDGFA
+348 
-358 PGRRRARLLPPAQLA
+358 RLLPPAQLA

-381 AEDFQVAFPHLRYGL
+381 GPNFEVAFPHAQYGL
-396 GLMRQPLACGGY
+396 GMMRQPLSCGGY

-433 TISTSGKTAD
+433 TISSSGKTDD
-443 DEQVLRAEG
+443 DEQLLRAEA
-452 ALQGLI
+452 ALQSLT
-458 DRVLCDGAR
+458 DRVLCDGVRPSRKL

>member
-1 MNATTKRLR
+1 MNAPTKRPR
-10 LRLVTAAAVATA
+10 LRLVMATAVTAA
-22 LVGGAAAVPAA
+22 LLGGAAAVPAA
-33 ATAPGASATTAT
+33 ATTTADPGASTAPQ
-45 ADASTAASADH
+45 APAAPAASGSGSPDH
-56 RLTEA
+56 RLTED

-69 TLEDAGFIGITVE
+69 TLEDAGFIGLTVE
-82 VRDGNRRIHAR
+82 VRDGHRRIHAR

-102 RPMPYGANYRAAS
+102 RPMPYGAHYRAAS

-140 EKWLPGVVSGNGND
+140 DKWLPGVVSGNGND

-160 RNLLQHTSGVHNY
+160 RNLLQHTSGIHNY
-173 DYSED
+173 AYSED
-178 TGDSAEDFER
+178 TGDSAADFDR

-202 AMRHRPDFPPAPAD
+202 AMKHRPDFPPAPAD
-216 DPEPD
+216 DQKPD

-239 TGRSWAQ
+239 TGRAWPE
-246 EVRDRIIRPLGL
+246 EVRERIIRPLGL

-280 FPGSDSWTD
+280 FPGSSAWTD
-289 TTFRNVS
+289 TTIRNVS
-296 WGGGAGG
+296 WGG
-303 GGRAPPAGAAGVTP
+303 AAGSLITTD
-317 PGRGR
+317 RDLDR
-322 RRAPPPVPPPPRAR
+322 FYTALL
-336 AGGGGGGRVSHT
+336 GG
-348 PPPRYRDGFA
+348 
-358 PGRRRARLLPPAQLA
+358 RLLPPAQLA

-381 AEDFQVAFPHLRYGL
+381 GPDFEVAFPHAQYGL
-396 GLMRQPLACGGY
+396 GMIRQPLSCGGY

-417 GATVR
+417 GAMVR

-433 TISTSGKTAD
+433 TISSSGKTDD
-443 DEQVLRAEG
+443 DEQLLRAE
-452 ALQGLI
+452 AAVQRLT
-458 DRVLCDGAR
+458 DRVLCDGVQPKP

>member
-1 MNATTKRLR
+1 MNAPTKRPRLR
-10 LRLVTAAAVATA
+10 LAAAAAVTAA
-22 LVGGAAAVPAA
+22 LLGGAAAVPAA
-33 ATAPGASATTAT
+33 ATTSAPGAP
-45 ADASTAASADH
+45 AAPEAPVVPGSDSPDH
-56 RLTEA
+56 RLTED

-69 TLEDAGFIGITVE
+69 TLEDAGFIGLTVE
-82 VRDGNRRIHAR
+82 VRDGHRRIHAR

-102 RPMPYGANYRAAS
+102 RPVPFGAHYRAAS

-140 EKWLPGVVSGNGND
+140 DKWLPGVVSGNGND

-160 RNLLQHTSGVHNY
+160 RNLLQHTSGIHNY
-173 DYSED
+173 DYSDD
-178 TGDSAEDFER
+178 TGDSAADFDR

-202 AMRHRPDFPPAPAD
+202 AMKHRPDFPPAPAD
-216 DPEPD
+216 DAEPD

-239 TGRSWAQ
+239 TGRAWPE
-246 EVRDRIIRPLGL
+246 EVRDRVIRPLGL

-280 FPGSDSWTD
+280 FPGSGTWTD
-289 TTFRNVS
+289 TTLRNVS
-296 WGGGAGG
+296 WGG
-303 GGRAPPAGAAGVTP
+303 AAGSLISTD
-317 PGRGR
+317 RDLDR
-322 RRAPPPVPPPPRAR
+322 FFTALL
-336 AGGGGGGRVSHT
+336 GG
-348 PPPRYRDGFA
+348 
-358 PGRRRARLLPPAQLA
+358 RLLPPAQLA

-381 AEDFQVAFPHLRYGL
+381 GPDFEVAFPHAQYGL
-396 GLMRQPLACGGY
+396 GMMRQPLSCGGY

-433 TISTSGKTAD
+433 TISSSGKTDD
-443 DEQVLRAEG
+443 DEQLLRAEA
-452 ALQGLI
+452 ALQSLTE
-458 DRVLCDGAR
+458 RVLCDGVRPSRKL

>member
-1 MNATTKRLR
+1 MNAPMKRRRLR
-10 LRLVTAAAVATA
+10 LAAAVAVTA
-22 LVGGAAAVPAA
+22 ALLGGAAAVPAA
-33 ATAPGASATTAT
+33 AITSAPGAP
-45 ADASTAASADH
+45 AAPEAPVAHGSDSPDH
-56 RLTEA
+56 RLTED

-69 TLEDAGFIGITVE
+69 TLEDAGFIGLTVE
-82 VRDGNRRIHAR
+82 VRDGHRQIHAR

-102 RPMPYGANYRAAS
+102 RPVPFGAHYRAAS

-140 EKWLPGVVSGNGND
+140 DKWLPGVVSGNGND

-160 RNLLQHTSGVHNY
+160 RNLLQHTSGIHNY
-173 DYSED
+173 DYSDD
-178 TGDSAEDFER
+178 TGDSAADFDR

-202 AMRHRPDFPPAPAD
+202 AMKHRPDFPPAPAD

-239 TGRSWAQ
+239 TGRAWPE

-280 FPGSDSWTD
+280 FPGSGTWTD
-289 TTFRNVS
+289 TTLRNVS
-296 WGGGAGG
+296 WGG
-303 GGRAPPAGAAGVTP
+303 AAGSLISTD
-317 PGRGR
+317 RDLDR
-322 RRAPPPVPPPPRAR
+322 FFTALL
-336 AGGGGGGRVSHT
+336 GG
-348 PPPRYRDGFA
+348 
-358 PGRRRARLLPPAQLA
+358 RLLPPAQLA

-381 AEDFQVAFPHLRYGL
+381 GPNFEVAFPHAQYGL
-396 GLMRQPLACGGY
+396 GMMRQPLSCGGY

-433 TISTSGKTAD
+433 TISSSGKTDD
-443 DEQVLRAEG
+443 DEQLLRAEA
-452 ALQGLI
+452 ALQSLT
-458 DRVLCDGAR
+458 DRVLCDGVRPSRKL